1 MISKL
6 YIITPTIISMEKI
19 QATFMSEKIF
29 SNTKE
34 AFSLFES
41 QRFGERTGEKIFY
54 TLQETLFLVENKKME
69 LLDSKD
75 KKITEKDLLKKFE
88 KIDKKFKTKYLV
100 FRDLRQKGMIVKT
113 ALKFGAEFRVYEKGK
128 KISEDH
134 AKWILFPVSEN
145 QILTWQDFSAK
156 NRIAHSTNKK
166 LLIAVVDE
174 ENAVSYYEVNW
185 LKI

>member
-1 MISKL
+1 MD
-6 YIITPTIISMEKI
+6 KI
-19 QATFMSEKIF
+19 KATFISERIF
-29 SNTKE
+29 SNSKE
-34 AFSLFES
+34 AFDLFES

-54 TLQETLFLVENKKME
+54 TLQEALFLVETKKME
-69 LLDSKD
+69 ILDSKD

-100 FRDLRQKGMIVKT
+100 FRDMRQKGFIVKT
-113 ALKFGAEFRVYEKGK
+113 ALKFGAEYRVYEKGK
-128 KISEDH
+128 SIGEDH
-134 AKWILFPVSEN
+134 AKWILFPVSQNE
-145 QILTWQDFSAK
+145 QLTWQDFSAK

-174 ENAVSYYEVNW
+174 ENQVSYYEVNW